1 MRGIAANLLVLTM
14 WSAGMMPGATVP
26 RPSPEFGF
34 ELPGGKQV
42 LLSQYRGKVVMMGF
56 YLTTCP
62 HCKDTVRIVEK
73 LYKEYGAQGF
83 QPLGVCINDMAKML
97 TADFNKEQG
106 ATFPIGY
113 GPRDSAYGYLQHPT
127 MMQLYMPAFV
137 MIDRKGQIVS
147 QYMGGDLIFGKDLA
161 EREKNF
167 RKLIEDMLKKPGV
180 SAAPAPAKKTAT
192 TKKAS

>member
-1 MRGIAANLLVLTM
+1 MRGFAAILLAISLF
-14 WSAGMMPGATVP
+14 SATALPGATVP

-42 LLSQYRGKVVMMGF
+42 LLSQYRGKVVMLGF

-62 HCKDTVRIVEK
+62 HCKDTVKIVEK
-73 LYKEYGAQGF
+73 LVKEYGPQGL
-83 QPLGVCINDMAKML
+83 QPLGVCVNDMAKML
-97 TADFNKEQG
+97 TADFIKEQG

-113 GPRDSAYGYLQHPT
+113 GGRDASYAYLQHPV
-127 MMQLYMPAFV
+127 MMQMYYPTFV
-137 MIDRKGQIVS
+137 MIDRKGQIVR
-147 QYMGGDLIFGKDLA
+147 QYMGGDLIFGKDIA

-167 RKLIEDMLKKPGV
+167 RKMFEELLGKPGATPA
-180 SAAPAPAKKTAT
+180 SGAAKRAT

>member
-1 MRGIAANLLVLTM
+1 MRAFAATLLAFSMFNGALL
-14 WSAGMMPGATVP
+14 PGATIP
-26 RPSPEFGF
+26 RPSPEYGF
-34 ELPGGKQV
+34 EVPGGKQV
-42 LLSQYRGKVVMMGF
+42 LLSQHKGKVVMLGF

-62 HCKDTVRIVEK
+62 HCKDTVKIIEK
-73 LYKEYGAQGF
+73 LYKEYGSQGF

-97 TADFNKEQG
+97 TSDFIKEQG

-127 MMQLYMPAFV
+127 MLQLYMPTIV
-137 MIDRKGQIVS
+137 MVDRKGQITA

-161 EREKNF
+161 ERERNF
-167 RKLIEDMLKKPGV
+167 RKVIEEALKKPGA
-180 SAAPAPAKKTAT
+180 SAAPAAKKPAV

>member
-1 MRGIAANLLVLTM
+1 MRGFAAILLVFSLF
-14 WSAGMMPGATVP
+14 SASALPGATIP

-34 ELPGGKQV
+34 EVPGGKQV
-42 LLSQYRGKVVMMGF
+42 LLSQYRGKVVLMGF

-62 HCKDTVRIVEK
+62 HCKDTVKVIEK

-97 TADFNKEQG
+97 TADFNREQG
-106 ATFPIGY
+106 VTFPLGY
-113 GPRDSAYGYLQHPT
+113 GSRDSAYGYLQHPT
-127 MMQLYMPAFV
+127 MMQLYMPTFV
-137 MIDRKGQIVS
+137 MVDRKGQIVS

-180 SAAPAPAKKTAT
+180 SSGPASKKKTAT
-192 TKKAS
+192 NKKAS